1 MENTSQVVEVY
12 SSRGKLSSF
21 MNFKKAGSSNHEDE
35 WHFSKKF
42 LKDSEASG
50 SNEAAKKL
58 LVNCSTRKMICSY
71 SRKGKEILQA
81 NIRVEELNERL
92 NSLEVENEA
101 MKQAFIET
109 LEERNKLVQEIYR
122 DFQKLHQRHRLGNQV
137 TGLKIWDESII
148 VNSSYE
154 AVMGS
159 GLSQVLFEESNP
171 CIVTRDHSANLH
183 FTSRFY

>member
-1 MENTSQVVEVY
+1 
-12 SSRGKLSSF
+12 
-21 MNFKKAGSSNHEDE
+21 
-35 WHFSKKF
+35 
-42 LKDSEASG
+42 
-50 SNEAAKKL
+50 
-58 LVNCSTRKMICSY
+58 MICSY

-81 NIRVEELNERL
+81 NIIVEELNERL
-92 NSLEVENEA
+92 NSLEEENEA